1 MSFSPTLFEGRRIG
15 VFGLGRSGL
24 PVARRLASLGASVL
38 AWDDDASARDE
49 AATPSDTHPRGVP
62 VTALRSAD
70 DLDALVLSP
79 GIPHRGERAPDVARD
94 AIRRGV
100 PILSDAVLLQDAVRR
115 SGSHARFIGITG
127 TNGKS
132 TTTVLLRHLL
142 ATNGIEA
149 VAGGNLGPPALA
161 LPLLG
166 DDGVYVLEMSSYM
179 LERVPGMRFDA
190 AAMLNLSADH
200 LDRHGDMDGYA
211 RAKRLVF
218 ANQSEGDLAVVGL
231 DDAPSRALA
240 ASIPRH
246 VGISGTER
254 ADALWR
260 VTPDGTLLADAIP
273 IAELGRARALPG
285 VHNRQNAA
293 AAAAIASHL
302 GVALDAIA
310 SPLLGFEG
318 LAHRQKP
325 VATVGGITFVDDSKA
340 TNADAASRALGAT
353 PRCIWIAGGEA
364 KPGGIEALAPL
375 LPAVA
380 EALLIGRDAAMLS
393 DTLASHGVPHRIV
406 GTLERAVPEAFEA
419 ARARGILIVLL
430 SPACASFDQF
440 VNFEARGRRFAELAN
455 ALARREHAA

>member
-1 MSFSPTLFEGRRIG
+1 MSVSRTLFEGRRYG
-15 VFGLGRSGL
+15 VFGLGRSGA
-24 PVARRLASLGASVL
+24 PVAARLASLGASVL
-38 AWDDDASARDE
+38 AWDDDAAARD
-49 AATPSDTHPRGVP
+49 AAGVP
-62 VTALRSAD
+62 VAPLRTAD
-70 DLDALVLSP
+70 GLDGLVLSP
-79 GIPHRGERAPDVARD
+79 GIPHRGERAPAVAHD

-115 SGSHARFIGITG
+115 SGSRARFVGITG

-132 TTTVLLRHLL
+132 TTAVLLRHLL
-142 ATNGIEA
+142 ETNGIEA

-179 LERVPGMRFDA
+179 LERVPGMRFEA

-218 ANQSEGDLAVVGL
+218 ANQADGDLALVGL

-240 ASIPRH
+240 GSIRRH
-246 VGISGTER
+246 VGISGTDR
-254 ADALWR
+254 PDARWR
-260 VTPDGTLLADAIP
+260 VTQAGTLLADTVPVAD
-273 IAELGRARALPG
+273 LGRARALPG
-285 VHNRQNAA
+285 AHNRQNAT

-325 VATVGGITFVDDSKA
+325 VAAVDGITFVDDSKA
-340 TNADAASRALGAT
+340 TNADAAARALAAT
-353 PRCIWIAGGEA
+353 PRCIWIAGGQA
-364 KPGGIEALAPL
+364 KAGGIETLAPL
-375 LPAVA
+375 LAVVA

-406 GTLERAVPEAFEA
+406 GTLERAVPDAFEA
-419 ARARGILIVLL
+419 ARAHGVATVLL

-440 VNFEARGRRFAELAN
+440 PDFEARGRRFAELAA
-455 ALARREHAA
+455 ALASKDPATKDHAA